1 MCEQC
6 GSPDS
11 RHDSEHGPL
20 CDACAYRQA
29 TYDEQRATF
38 AHLSPSTFGFDP
50 YDDEP
55 YD

>member
-6 GSPDS
+6 GGPGA
-11 RHDSEHGPL
+11 RHTSDHGLL
-20 CDACAYRQA
+20 CDVCTARQSA
-29 TYDEQRATF
+29 HDEQRATF

-50 YDDEP
+50 YDDDP